1 MTYLLFSQRT
11 CVIFPVGNQHGGA
24 MKQKT
29 AVLQGM
35 LALMVLKTPN
45 LLEPLHSYGIARRRF
60 FDVKTEDLS

>member
-1 MTYLLFSQRT
+1 
-11 CVIFPVGNQHGGA
+11 

-35 LALMVLKTPN
+35 LALMVLKTPD